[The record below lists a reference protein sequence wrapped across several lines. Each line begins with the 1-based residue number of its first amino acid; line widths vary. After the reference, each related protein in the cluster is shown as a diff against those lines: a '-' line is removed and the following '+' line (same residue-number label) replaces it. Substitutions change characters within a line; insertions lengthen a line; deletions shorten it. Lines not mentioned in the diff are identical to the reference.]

1 MTTLVITGSSRKK
14 SQSEGK
20 AKDIYRGTLFTL
32 VRRLCEKKNYDYVII
47 SMKKG
52 LLFPDDIITPYA
64 SYGTR
69 SLAKENLA
77 KLMGS
82 QYPKMVGS
90 IVEKL
95 KTILPKY
102 EKVIVIAGRVYDDV
116 LEQVWDHRFSR
127 IESRGYGDLCRIL
140 SDMAKR

>member
-1 MTTLVITGSSRKK
+1 
-14 SQSEGK
+14 
-20 AKDIYRGTLFTL
+20 
-32 VRRLCEKKNYDYVII
+32 
-47 SMKKG
+47 MKEG

-69 SLAKENLA
+69 SLMKKNIE

-95 KTILPKY
+95 KAILPKY
-102 EKVIVIAGRVYDDV
+102 DKVIVIAGKFYDDI
-116 LEQVWDHRFSR
+116 LEQVWDRRFSR
-127 IESRGYGDLCRIL
+127 IESRGYGDLCSIV
-140 SDMAKR
+140 SNMAKR